1 MPLRVLAFLSVVRI
15 VFRELRSQDLDQ
27 LTLIVDG

>member
-27 LTLIVDG
+27 FTLIVDG